1 MRLLTLGFSLLG
13 ARRTENLAAGT
24 GDAYDIQSAVKNW
37 GDESCECLLSAP
49 RWMTTNGAGDDGNVC
64 TQCADNLG
72 WTLEYSP
79 VQRAEPAAVALY
91 AGRVEGHQA
100 ARLCPSGVRG
110 HIPPAIR
117 SESFCFCLWRT
128 ERTDWVAECV
138 SSLQNAKFIV
148 CEYFPAGNVIGQFPY
163 VALIPSLV
171 V

>member
-1 MRLLTLGFSLLG
+1 
-13 ARRTENLAAGT
+13 
-24 GDAYDIQSAVKNW
+24 
-37 GDESCECLLSAP
+37 
-49 RWMTTNGAGDDGNVC
+49 MTTNGAGDDGNVC

-163 VALIPSLV
+163 VALISPLV
-171 V
+171 VGSVLTCSGFAEQAERTVSAGLCGEGLVPPKRRRG